1 MLYLCKHLKAMALK
15 IIFCILIAAY
25 VIPGFIFGFKKLTGN
40 KQSVARFKK
49 WGYPLW
55 FMHLLG
61 LTEMINSSLMLFN
74 PTRIYGIAI
83 FPMILAGAVY
93 THVKFGETGE
103 VKKPIFVSTL
113 LAAIFLFTFWI

>member
-1 MLYLCKHLKAMALK
+1 MAIK
-15 IIFCILIAAY
+15 IIFWVLIAAY

-40 KQSVARFKK
+40 KQSVTHFKK

-61 LTEMINSSLMLFN
+61 LAEITGSALMLFS

-83 FPMILAGAVY
+83 FPVILAGAVF
-93 THVKFGETGE
+93 THIKYKEGKNEAI
-103 VKKPIFVSTL
+103 KPILVSL
-113 LAAIFLFTFWI
+113 LLLAIFLFNFWI